1 MNLVSLYGRVAN
13 DLELHY
19 TNSGKAVVQFSI
31 AVRGYNDKSNFIR
44 CQAWE
49 KRAENLANY
58 FHKGSRIGVTGQLVS
73 GRYDKDG
80 QTHYTQDVVVNT
92 FDFVDSKQE
101 SQHLNHG
108 NDEAIDTAAS
118 RTNSQIGNTKR
129 GPFENNGNQIDISD
143 DDVPF

>member
-13 DLELHY
+13 DMELRY

-31 AVRGYNDKSNFIR
+31 AVRGYNDKSNFIQ

-49 KRAENLANY
+49 KRAETIANY

-92 FDFVDSKQE
+92 LDFVDSKQE
-101 SQHLNHG
+101 SQRG
-108 NDEAIDTAAS
+108 NNSGVDDAAE
-118 RTNSQIGNTKR
+118 RANNQIGNSNGKR
-129 GPFENNGNQIDISD
+129 DPFENNGGQIDISD
-143 DDVPF
+143 DDLPF